1 MTAWGA
7 YLVKSSR
14 NLNTPK
20 AEVGIGLMMPA
31 HHSSRCDFHFWIL
44 LLLFIASPQ
53 GTVLKI
59 QVKSCWK
66 SLADRLLQE
75 FIMFS
80 FVDISFLIYTILYH
94 LFTLLTFY
102 YTSTL
107 YYTFNFH
114 LLFSECSLTF
124 QWGSYFRSCRTH
136 GISRSV

>member
-31 HHSSRCDFHFWIL
+31 HHSSRCDFHYWIW

-53 GTVLKI
+53 GTELKI
-59 QVKSCWK
+59 QVQSCWK

-75 FIMFS
+75 FAMFS
-80 FVDISFLIYTILYH
+80 FVDISFIIYLFILIDKQAVDH
-94 LFTLLTFY
+94 LDHISWFSQH
-102 YTSTL
+102 TSL
-107 YYTFNFH
+107 P
-114 LLFSECSLTF
+114 
-124 QWGSYFRSCRTH
+124 
-136 GISRSV
+136 